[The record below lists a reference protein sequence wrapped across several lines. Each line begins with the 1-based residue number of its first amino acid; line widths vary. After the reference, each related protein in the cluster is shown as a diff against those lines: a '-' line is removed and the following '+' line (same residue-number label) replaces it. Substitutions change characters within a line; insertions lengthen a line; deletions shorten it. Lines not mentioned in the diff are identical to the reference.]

1 MRFLGAGGVDWEGE
15 EGAVVV
21 GVEGVGMDE
30 GVRETEGTG
39 PPMDTTPPNSSLKEA
54 VTASAA
60 MPP

>member
-1 MRFLGAGGVDWEGE
+1 MGAGRVDGE
-15 EGAVVV
+15 

-30 GVRETEGTG
+30 GVRETEEGTG